1 MHFETRHAEFVSRST
16 ILLLYDLEKIIEQP
30 LSFIISPVKILQTH
44 ELGSVC

>member
-16 ILLLYDLEKIIEQP
+16 ILLLYDLGKIIEQA
-30 LSFIISPVKILQTH
+30 LSFIISPVEILQTR